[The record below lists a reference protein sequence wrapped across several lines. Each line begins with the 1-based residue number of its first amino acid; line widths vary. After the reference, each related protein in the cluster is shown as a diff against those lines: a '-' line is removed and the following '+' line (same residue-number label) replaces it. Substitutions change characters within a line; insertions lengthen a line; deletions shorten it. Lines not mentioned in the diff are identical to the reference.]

1 MNAIV
6 PSGSRLLWLIA
17 GYLMLQPL
25 STDLYLA
32 SLPHL
37 SGTFGV
43 PAAQAQQ
50 TLTLFVAGFAVAQLL
65 AGPLSDR
72 FGRRPVLLG
81 GFALYTAAS
90 VVCMLTPSMPVLLAA
105 RVVQA
110 VGCCTVVVNAR
121 ALVRDLYDPAEGAR
135 VIAQASSLLAI
146 APIVGPIAGGYLQ
159 EAFGF
164 RAAFGVLTAY
174 ALLLGAATWR
184 LMPETNRRLNPDAT
198 RPAGLL
204 RIYLGLLRT
213 PAFWS
218 YALPGAL
225 SYGAI
230 FVFISGSSFILID
243 VLGVPTFAYGWCF
256 AVGVLGY
263 LGGTLLCR
271 RLLLTRG
278 MAATLALGSRVS
290 AAAGV
295 GFLVA
300 VLAGWHHWS
309 MMVLALFAAMLA
321 HGINFPCVQAGAV
334 APFPAS
340 AGAAAALFGFLAMAA
355 ALLSGTWVGA
365 NLEGGL
371 VPVAAISA
379 ATGCAVMASAWL
391 LRRHRQGAMPSPRPA
406 S

>member
-1 MNAIV
+1 MSPGL
-6 PSGSRLLWLIA
+6 PSARRLLWLIA

-50 TLTLFVAGFAVAQLL
+50 TLTLFVAGFAAAQLL

-81 GFALYTAAS
+81 GFAVYVAAS
-90 VVCMLTPSMPVLLAA
+90 LACMLASSMPALLAA
-105 RVVQA
+105 RLVQA

-121 ALVRDLYDPAEGAR
+121 ALVRDLHDPAEGAR
-135 VIAQASSLLAI
+135 VIAQASSLLAL
-146 APIVGPIAGGYLQ
+146 APIAGPILGGYLQ

-164 RAAFGVLTAY
+164 RAAFAALAAY

-184 LMPETNRRLNPDAT
+184 QLPETNPNPNPAAMQ
-198 RPAGLL
+198 PAGLI
-204 RIYLGLLRT
+204 RIYLRVLRT
-213 PAFWS
+213 PAFWG

-243 VLGVPTFAYGWCF
+243 LLGVPTARYGWCF

-271 RLLLTRG
+271 RLLVSRG

-290 AAAGV
+290 AVAGL

-309 MMVLALFAAMLA
+309 MVVLVLVVAMLA

-334 APFPAS
+334 APFPDA
-340 AGAAAALFGFLAMAA
+340 AGAAAALFGFLAMTT
-355 ALLSGTWVGA
+355 ALLTGTWVGA
-365 NLEGGL
+365 NLDGGL
-371 VPVAAISA
+371 RPLALVSA
-379 ATGCAVMASAWL
+379 ATGVAVMASAWL
-391 LRRHRQGAMPSPRPA
+391 LRRHREPGPA
-406 S
+406 AA